1 MEPWR
6 VSRPLVADL
15 QHFDGE
21 LDPDTHQSEQSD
33 PDSHKSEKRD
43 PDPNPNPHRS
53 VLDPQHWIHPYPC
66 DFQSR
71 MRRPDP
77 GTA

>member
-1 MEPWR
+1 MEPWMIC
-6 VSRPLVADL
+6 RPVVAVL
-15 QHFDGE
+15 QHFDDE
-21 LDPDTHQSEQSD
+21 QDPNPHQNEQSAA
-33 PDSHKSEKRD
+33 DSQESEKR
-43 PDPNPNPHRS
+43 DPNPNPHYS
-53 VLDPQHWIHPYPC
+53 VLDPQHWIHPSPC